1 MSEQAIVGYRTLTKD
16 ETELINELKTQGNA
30 LGAAIDAMSQIDSVD
45 QRWLSIGRTHMQ
57 QGLMALVRAVAKPAS
72 F

>member
-30 LGAAIDAMSQIDSVD
+30 LGTAIDAMSQIDSVD